1 MQDTAVYSHATV
13 EFHNNNNNN
22 NLLGTEMILTF
33 AVFL

>member
-22 NLLGTEMILTF
+22 LLGTEMILTF